1 MRRSCAL
8 LVRRLGWDRNPLRRR
23 VDRVQTILTSVFL
36 VVLLVLAPAVA
47 ALAGAHAYASGINAE
62 KREKSSFR
70 QVTATVLKV
79 TEISGDGSG
88 HFLHERA
95 LLQWKDPSGSVRT
108 GLATLVTQAREND
121 RLTRWV
127 NGEGALSGRPHTR
140 EQTLTRTVCDSVGV
154 AAILVIAALECYRM
168 GRRRLDRKRYELW
181 DREWQQTAPKWTGQR

>member
-1 MRRSCAL
+1 M
-8 LVRRLGWDRNPLRRR
+8 
-23 VDRVQTILTSVFL
+23 FL

-95 LLQWKDPSGSVRT
+95 LLQWKDPAGSVRT